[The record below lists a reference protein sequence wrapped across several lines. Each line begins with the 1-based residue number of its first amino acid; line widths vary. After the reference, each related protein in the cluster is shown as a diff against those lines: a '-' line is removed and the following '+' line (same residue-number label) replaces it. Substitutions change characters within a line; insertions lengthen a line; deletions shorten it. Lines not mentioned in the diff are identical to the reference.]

1 MLYLASQSPQRSA
14 LLEQAQI
21 PFTVVSSDCDEDS
34 IMLPHPQATAIERAM
49 AKARGVALGQ
59 CSLGKEHVILAAD
72 TIVILNNQMIGKPKD
87 REHAKLILQEL
98 QGTTH
103 TVATGHC
110 CIRPA
115 CDGADLREAA
125 GLALTKVTMKPMSA
139 EDIEAYVASGESDNR
154 AGAYAIQE
162 TGDQFVA
169 DLDGDFDNVV
179 GLHIATVERLYQQC
193 TDVVLPRAGGNS

>member
-1 MLYLASQSPQRSA
+1 
-14 LLEQAQI
+14 
-21 PFTVVSSDCDEDS
+21 
-34 IMLPHPQATAIERAM
+34 MLPHPQATAIERAM
-49 AKARGVALGQ
+49 AKARGVDLSQIEAAAGN
-59 CSLGKEHVILAAD
+59 VILAAD
-72 TIVILNNQMIGKPKD
+72 TIVVLNNQMIGKPKD
-87 REHAKLILQEL
+87 RAHAKVILQEL

-110 CIRPA
+110 IIRPA

-125 GLALTKVTMKPMSA
+125 GLALTKVTMKPMTA

-162 TGDQFVA
+162 NGDKFVA

-179 GLHIATVERLYQQC
+179 GLHLATVDRLYQQC
-193 TDVVLPRAGGNS
+193 TDLILERSDAK